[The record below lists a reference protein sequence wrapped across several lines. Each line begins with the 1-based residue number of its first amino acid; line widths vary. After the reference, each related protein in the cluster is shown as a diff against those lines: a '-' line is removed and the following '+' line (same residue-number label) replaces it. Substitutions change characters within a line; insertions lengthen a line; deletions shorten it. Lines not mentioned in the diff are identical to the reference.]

1 MINAGKYNHK
11 IEIVRVVKDYDKD
24 GFPVEREEAVLEPWA
39 SVRTTSGYTLVKSG
53 TDFEEASTNFTIRYP
68 LKTKIDRDMRV
79 RFNGKTY
86 SIQYLNDVNE
96 ANVELEMQCREVT
109 H

>member
-1 MINAGKYNHK
+1 MINAGKYNHR

-24 GFPVEREEAVLEPWA
+24 GFPVEREETVLEPWA
-39 SVRTTSGYTLVKSG
+39 SVRTTSGYTLIKSG
-53 TDFEEASTNFTIRYP
+53 TSFEEASTNFTIRYP
-68 LKTKIDRDMRV
+68 VTAIDRDMRV

>member
-1 MINAGKYNHK
+1 MINAGKYNHRIK
-11 IEIVRVVKDYDKD
+11 VVRVVKDYDKD
-24 GFPVEREEAVLEPWA
+24 GFPVEREETVLEPWA

-53 TDFEEASTNFTIRYP
+53 TDFEAASTNFTIRYP
-68 LKTKIDRDMRV
+68 VTAIDRDMRV

-86 SIQYLNDVNE
+86 TIQYLNDVNE
-96 ANVELEMQCREVT
+96 ANIELEMQCKEVT

>member
-1 MINAGKYNHK
+1 MINAGKYNHRIK
-11 IEIVRVVKDYDKD
+11 IVRVVKDYDKD
-24 GFPVEREEAVLEPWA
+24 GFPVEREETVLEPWA

-68 LKTKIDRDMRV
+68 VTAIDRDMRV